1 MAIFIEK
8 MHRIFTLIKSYT
20 AESFKMVTSYR
31 TKDTLSLEHSYTFEG
46 KH

>member
-8 MHRIFTLIKSYT
+8 IRGIFTLLKT
-20 AESFKMVTSYR
+20 AEPFQMV